1 MYGYVDTADG
11 DDGKQVCSGGTWPT
25 KASDSSL
32 LGHQEDD
39 DDDMGDLAKSDN
51 AELVRAKARAQVRYA
66 VAT

>member
-1 MYGYVDTADG
+1 MVMTANRYAA
-11 DDGKQVCSGGTWPT
+11 VALWPT
-25 KASDSSL
+25 NASDSSL
-32 LGHQEDD
+32 LGHQED